1 MAADAGLWLAIG
13 FVLYIVA
20 ISVVGVALCR
30 LAPRLGIEA
39 EVEIKG
45 PSFRLKFRGP
55 HSGAVTAEQQDSSST
70 LPPRELSRQQRTSN
84 PDTRKT

>member
-45 PSFRLKFRGP
+45 PSFRLKFRSP
-55 HSGAVTAEQQDSSST
+55 YERAAEIHKRDSST
-70 LPPRELSRQQRTSN
+70 RPPRELSRQQRT
-84 PDTRKT
+84 PDPFESKD

>member
-13 FVLYIVA
+13 FGLYIVA

-39 EVEIKG
+39 EVEIRG

-55 HSGAVTAEQQDSSST
+55 YERAAAEMHKRDSST
-70 LPPRELSRQQRTSN
+70 RPPEGSSRQQRT
-84 PDTRKT
+84 TRSLNRKD

>member
-13 FVLYIVA
+13 FALYIVA
-20 ISVVGVALCR
+20 ISVVGVVLCR

-45 PSFRLKFRGP
+45 PSFRLKFRAP
-55 HSGAVTAEQQDSSST
+55 YPGAATGAQESSNR
-70 LPPRELSRQQRTSN
+70 LPREFSRQQQTPS
-84 PDTRKT
+84 PDTRKN

>member
-20 ISVVGVALCR
+20 ISVAGVALCR

-45 PSFRLKFRGP
+45 PSFRLKFRAP
-55 HSGAVTAEQQDSSST
+55 HEGAAAELQKRDSST
-70 LPPRELSRQQRTSN
+70 RPPRSFSRQQRT
-84 PDTRKT
+84 PDS